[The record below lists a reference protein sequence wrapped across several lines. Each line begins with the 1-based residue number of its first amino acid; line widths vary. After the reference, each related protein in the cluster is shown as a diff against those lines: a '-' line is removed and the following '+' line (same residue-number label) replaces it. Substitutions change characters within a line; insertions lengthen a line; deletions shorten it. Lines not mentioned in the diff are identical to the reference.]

1 MAKTRMAVL
10 ALLATAALILPGFVS
25 AKGAGPQESVYIP
38 KDEIVE
44 GSLYSAGAS
53 ITIEG
58 TVKGDVVCA
67 AQSLVINGRVD
78 GDVICAGQSITING
92 PVGGSV
98 RVAGNTIILNGAIA
112 RTAMAA
118 GANVTISP
126 QANIG
131 WDALIAS
138 AFPEIRGNI
147 KRDLYGAGSFFT
159 LAGPVNRHVLLYMDD
174 RQMPEDRSA
183 LTINKEASI
192 GGNLTYTAM
201 RDAQIENAE
210 VIKGSVERKNLE
222 WKNRGEAKDV
232 AGAWAWFNLI
242 GIFSALVVGLLLVSW
257 LPKPIHDITDGML
270 TKPLPSLGWGI
281 LVLILIPIASLL
293 ILFTVIGIP
302 LSILSIGT
310 LLLLVYPSVILSG
323 IAIGRKLNNA
333 LPFMHK
339 WHNSLMAA
347 MIVGIIVS
355 RLIFSIPVLGW
366 FLCFLALLWGL
377 GGIWRYSQA
386 KS

>member
-1 MAKTRMAVL
+1 MAVL
-10 ALLATAALILPGFVS
+10 ALVATAALVLPGFVS

-38 KDEIVE
+38 KEETVE

-98 RVAGNTIILNGAIA
+98 RVAGNTIILNGSIA

-138 AFPEIRGNI
+138 AYAEIRGTI

-159 LAGPVNRHVLLYMDD
+159 LAGPINRHVLLYMDD
-174 RQMPEDRSA
+174 RQVPEDRSA

-201 RDAQIENAE
+201 REAQIENVG

-222 WKNRGEAKDV
+222 WRERGEAKNLA
-232 AGAWAWFNLI
+232 AGWAWMKLI
-242 GIFSALVVGLLLVSW
+242 GIFSALLVGLLLVSW
-257 LPKPIHDITDGML
+257 LSKPVNDITETMFN
-270 TKPLPSLGWGI
+270 KPLPSLGWGLI
-281 LVLILIPIASLL
+281 ILILTPIIVILL
-293 ILFTVIGIP
+293 MVTIIGIP
-302 LSILSIGT
+302 VALLTLGAWVLIMYPAKILAA
-310 LLLLVYPSVILSG
+310 

-339 WHNSLMAA
+339 WHHSLMAA
-347 MIVGIIVS
+347 MIIGIIVS
-355 RLIFSIPVLGW
+355 WLIFSIPVIGW

-377 GGIWRYSQA
+377 GGIWRYGKA
-386 KS
+386 KSS